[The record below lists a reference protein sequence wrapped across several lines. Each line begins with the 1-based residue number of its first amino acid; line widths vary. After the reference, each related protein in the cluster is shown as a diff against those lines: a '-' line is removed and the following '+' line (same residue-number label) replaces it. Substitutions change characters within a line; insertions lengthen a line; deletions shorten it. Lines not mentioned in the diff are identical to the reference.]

1 MQKPLA
7 FQRLNIE
14 EEEEVKVAE
23 VAEEV
28 IIEAM
33 EEVVE
38 ELMAI
43 RIIISV
49 VAEVEEEDTAVA
61 VVEAAVANSTMKVS
75 NGISRT
81 LKVAEAAIK

>member
-49 VAEVEEEDTAVA
+49 VAEVEEEDTAV
-61 VVEAAVANSTMKVS
+61 VEAAVANSTMKVS

-81 LKVAEAAIK
+81 LKVAKAAIK